1 MKMKNLY
8 LALAMTVA
16 FASGA
21 FTMAQVRDW
30 HDVEK
35 VHNHVL
41 EAMHELEH
49 LQNTNGYSMG
59 GHAEKAHQ
67 LLGQAEHELNL
78 AVQYAQGH

>member
-8 LALAMTVA
+8 LALAMAVA

-49 LQNTNGYSMG
+49 LQRANGYGMG
-59 GHAEKAHQ
+59 GHGERADQ
-67 LLGQAEHELNL
+67 LLHQAEHELDM
-78 AVQYAQGH
+78 AVQFAQRH